1 MNGNSEPYDTAMTDP
16 NNNNTAQSLGSAS
29 PSSTSS
35 KCTADE
41 LSDLMEM
48 RAERKKQTAAHKALE
63 AAKAAQQSGTAS
75 TTLPGDPPATGS
87 SSVVSEAEDRG
98 ETAKLLAHVLAQ
110 EREVLDLEAVA
121 EGLKGLN
128 DMIRA
133 GQREVDEWH
142 VKHTGAS
149 VQQLTRC

>member
-1 MNGNSEPYDTAMTDP
+1 
-16 NNNNTAQSLGSAS
+16 
-29 PSSTSS
+29 
-35 KCTADE
+35 
-41 LSDLMEM
+41 
-48 RAERKKQTAAHKALE
+48 
-63 AAKAAQQSGTAS
+63 
-75 TTLPGDPPATGS
+75 
-87 SSVVSEAEDRG
+87 
-98 ETAKLLAHVLAQ
+98 VLAQ